1 MKHFITALL
10 VLTLSQIAQ
19 SQIVTKP
26 KDFEI
31 DIDGNNCTVRVTG
44 KFYVSSYA
52 DGLMII
58 GWTDKEILSY
68 TNRKGKTFSNSYEF
82 IDKDVEIG
90 NPSAWVELHYGPYST
105 DYIELRV
112 WQMLKWS
119 GSGGGNAFDAAG
131 KDYLL
136 FENARIPR
144 EFSKEEFQS
153 DQYWFISSRPAAG
166 DQEIY
171 CSCKEL
177 ENYFE
182 TDEYYDLLERGDDEL
197 EKGNKSLAI
206 SYYNRAKSMAEID
219 PKRGSYAFLGSSDH
233 YVEKAQEKIQ
243 KANSINTNSTSTPKS
258 TTQSSDSNY
267 NSEFSMIGYYVQLKT
282 SGDAAMS
289 RLDYDAALRY
299 YEQAKALNV
308 AVDKSE
314 LDSKIYKAKQG
325 QLGNAMADL
334 AMTDVGYGTYHG
346 HFMLG
351 LFLGSTSI
359 EGAPPFDVDGTALIS
374 MPIHVENYYNLHIT
388 KWLGIDFGGELTL
401 PIVFSYDNIVDGTFT
416 KASVVSAPIRAG
428 LNLGNVLSAFYVIQ
442 WDKVKAEHRIN
453 GSTVLYGTESM
464 IQSNGYGVSIG
475 WTKTKDAYYRLN
487 YMATSAGNEEERD
500 FPFLDN
506 QSISLDFGMNLMAIK
521 AFYKKQ
527 TINDGEIRPIEAK
540 YWGVAFGFRLP
551 F

>member
-1 MKHFITALL
+1 MKKFNMLILFLL
-10 VLTLSQIAQ
+10 FASISSAQ
-19 SQIVTKP
+19 RYYYIRSSCA
-26 KDFEI
+26 
-31 DIDGNNCTVRVTG
+31 NCGSTQSDLHVFYSGIINADEYDYDLKGG
-44 KFYVSSYA
+44 KFYNKMIEQYPEYIEARNGAESFGYQTWAEAINARRESIAGDLDSDFNIYYINDLGSTWSSGLDYWETGAKYFVYQFGTCANCGPDNEGYLFVSRGITLVKCSQPMAADPYSHDYSYA
-52 DGLMII
+52 AFFNQI
-58 GWTDKEILSY
+58 K
-68 TNRKGKTFSNSYEF
+68 
-82 IDKDVEIG
+82 IDHPD
-90 NPSAWVELHYGPYST
+90 
-105 DYIELRV
+105 
-112 WQMLKWS
+112 
-119 GSGGGNAFDAAG
+119 
-131 KDYLL
+131 
-136 FENARIPR
+136 FENLPR
-144 EFSKEEFQS
+144 NPQESNCYESLFAAK
-153 DQYWFISSRPAAG
+153 SSREDLISDYKSSGYKVKYVGIGFNSSLDFPFSSSPKKTSNQSNAK
-166 DQEIY
+166 DRDT
-171 CSCKEL
+171 
-177 ENYFE
+177 E
-182 TDEYYDLLERGDDEL
+182 T
-197 EKGNKSLAI
+197 
-206 SYYNRAKSMAEID
+206 
-219 PKRGSYAFLGSSDH
+219 
-233 YVEKAQEKIQ
+233 
-243 KANSINTNSTSTPKS
+243 
-258 TTQSSDSNY
+258 
-267 NSEFSMIGYYVQLKT
+267 EFSMIGYYVQLKT
-282 SGDAAMS
+282 AGDAAMN
-289 RLDYDAALRY
+289 RLDYNEALKY

-314 LDSKIYKAKQG
+314 LDSKIYEAKQG
-325 QLGNAMADL
+325 QFGNSMADL

-359 EGAPPFDVDGTALIS
+359 EGAPPFDIDGTALIS

-464 IQSNGYGVSIG
+464 IQSNGYGISIG

-487 YMATSAGNEEERD
+487 YVATSAGNEEERD